1 MFPPG
6 PVEWAE
12 DMVLETQPPC
22 EMCKPCMQEKE
33 DAAQQFVTVDE
44 GDSKS
49 CCRST
54 ALALK

>member
-12 DMVLETQPPC
+12 DMVLETRPPC
-22 EMCKPCMQEKE
+22 EMCKPRVQEKE
-33 DAAQQFVTVDE
+33 DAAQQCVTVD
-44 GDSKS
+44 GGGSKS

-54 ALALK
+54 VLALK